1 MPALVARGKEGTV
14 FEKLYT
20 RVFEKT
26 GIKMKGI
33 VAVQKK
39 LLLMIYYI
47 WKKDLIYDINFS
59 NIQKEELA
67 PPSPLK
73 IDKEKQ
79 LKSHI

>member
-1 MPALVARGKEGTV
+1 MPALVARGKEEQCLENCTPGYLKNWNKNERNRRCT
-14 FEKLYT
+14 E
-20 RVFEKT
+20 
-26 GIKMKGI
+26 
-33 VAVQKK
+33 K